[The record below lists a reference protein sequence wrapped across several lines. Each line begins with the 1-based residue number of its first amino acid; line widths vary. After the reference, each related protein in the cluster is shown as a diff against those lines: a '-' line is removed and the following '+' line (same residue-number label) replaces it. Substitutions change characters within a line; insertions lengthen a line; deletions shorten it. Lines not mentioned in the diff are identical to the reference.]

1 MKKIKFASLFFIILA
16 SIFYIGC
23 GDDETAPVTGGSGWH
38 PNLTFTVGQQFKYSN
53 DSLLAGG
60 SGSIRKRNSSTSTIQ
75 AQTTYQGEL
84 CYPVTGITYDSV
96 TQQTTPEPTYYF
108 RYDQASGKFYQYGI
122 KQLIN
127 ISLPGSWDLVG
138 DFDAVRGSSYFI
150 GDINYTVLI
159 PGLGNV
165 TFTGPLNGKIEDSTT
180 ITTTHPVTPQTIPCY
195 KISMTA
201 TITGTGGITATIILE
216 YYLGYS
222 APTGIV
228 ELKLNPFSFFIGGTP
243 VLPQPGFDRKLYT
256 HTP

>member
-1 MKKIKFASLFFIILA
+1 
-16 SIFYIGC
+16 
-23 GDDETAPVTGGSGWH
+23 GDDSTGPAATNGWH
-38 PNLTFTVGQQFKYSN
+38 PNLTFAPNQQFKYSN

-60 SGSIRKRNSSTSTIQ
+60 SGSIRKRNSSTSIIQ

-84 CYPVTGITYDSV
+84 CYPVTGITYDTV
-96 TQQTTPEPTYYF
+96 TQQTTPEPPYWF

-122 KQLIN
+122 RQLIN
-127 ISLPGSWDLVG
+127 ITQPGSWDLVG
-138 DFDAVRGSSYFI
+138 DFDAIRGSSYFI
-150 GDINYTVLI
+150 GDINFTAVV

-165 TFTGPLNGKIEDSTT
+165 TFTGPLNGVIADSTT
-180 ITTTHPVTPQTIPCY
+180 ITTTGTPPQTIPCY

-201 TITGTGGITATIILE
+201 TISGTGGITASIVLD
-216 YYLGYS
+216 YYLGYA